1 MSLRLKVQ
9 FRCVVGLSALLASAG
24 PSLAADVKADLHIDR
39 VTVYREGATVTR
51 AGDVAIPAGSNRLL
65 VRGLPAGIDSNT
77 LRVTVE
83 AGSVQLGG
91 VEIAKIN
98 EGVFVS
104 EAERE
109 LRHKIEETNDRRVAV
124 QVDVATAQT
133 QLKLLDSLA
142 ANPAGSPTKPAVDGA
157 NLTAVLATMAT
168 SASGARKRVRD
179 ADLQLRTL
187 DRELDKLKADL
198 AKVATQSKQSTE
210 VRVALEASAA
220 VTANVTIS
228 YTVADAGWD
237 WIYQARL
244 DTVKRRISLDRQGSV
259 HQGSGEDWKAVA
271 LSLTTALPADDVATP
286 VLGSLLL
293 DLVVPEPPSKLSS
306 GVAAKRSAR
315 MQSVVAGG
323 GDLQEVIVTG
333 GRRHAAAS
341 STDYVAE
348 YKIPSRVSLMADREP
363 RLYPI
368 AEDGFDV
375 DLVARVVPSASH
387 AAHLEA
393 VFHYQEQL
401 PIEAGQLELYR
412 DGAYVGEADIQA
424 FLPGAEVR
432 IPFGN
437 DERIRVAIRDE
448 QAQSGQRGVISKQ
461 TVKETRQRFDITSYH
476 PAPITVEVIDR
487 IPVSKNAD
495 IHVDILKGATNPTAK
510 DFDGKPGVFLW
521 RLDAQPQKTVSIRHY
536 YSVQYPTGR
545 QLEQNELDTTE

>member
-124 QVDVATAQT
+124 QDDVATAQT

-412 DGAYVGEADIQA
+412 DSAYVGEADIQA

-432 IPFGN
+432 MPFGN

-536 YSVQYPTGR
+536 YSVQYPAGR